1 MNEENRQLI
10 EDVKFI
16 LNSGDTEIINT
27 LKATIPAYLQCI
39 AVKRQRAAPDK
50 PEVEL
55 TLIKGKKIQPDNRD
69 KPLNF

>member
-27 LKATIPAYLQCI
+27 LKVTIPAYLQCI
-39 AVKRQRAAPDK
+39 AVKRQRTVLDK
-50 PEVEL
+50 PGVEL
-55 TLIKGKKIQPDNRD
+55 TLIKGKKKHLDQPN
-69 KPLNF
+69 KPFNV